1 MEILTLFL
9 IGLSLSLDAFS
20 LSLAYG
26 LMGIKKKNIISFS
39 LTVGFFH
46 FFMPLVGALV
56 GYKLLSFLKI
66 NPKYIIASIILLII
80 LEMLKSIKDS
90 DKIYEIKTNFISV
103 LSFSFFVS
111 LDSFTVGLGLLYITN
126 YPIYAGIIFAIIS
139 GTFTFIGFNLGKFVS
154 EKIGKISKYIG
165 IFILL
170 ILLVYFII

>member
-26 LMGIKKKNIISFS
+26 LMGIKKRNIILFS
-39 LTVGFFH
+39 LTVGIFH
-46 FFMPLVGALV
+46 FFMPLIGVLI
-56 GYKLLSFLKI
+56 GYKLLSFVKI
-66 NPKYIIASIILLII
+66 NPKYIIAAIILLII
-80 LEMLKSIKDS
+80 LEMFKSIKDS
-90 DKIYEIKTNFISV
+90 DKIYEIKTNFISMI
-103 LSFSFFVS
+103 SFSFFVS
-111 LDSFTVGLGLLYITN
+111 LDSFTVGLGLLYITS

-139 GTFTFIGFNLGKFVS
+139 GIFTFIGFNLGKFVS